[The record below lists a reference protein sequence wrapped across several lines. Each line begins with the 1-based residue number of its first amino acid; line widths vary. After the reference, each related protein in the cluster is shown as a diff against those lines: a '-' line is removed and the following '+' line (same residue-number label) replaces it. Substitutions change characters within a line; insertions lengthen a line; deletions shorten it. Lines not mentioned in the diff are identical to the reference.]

1 MQRELRTARVGP
13 RGKLGDARKNY
24 SIGYARMSAY
34 WFAGSFK
41 WFALLTVILP
51 RQVSQVVPDG
61 TKNTAWGMVFAVGA
75 LWAVIGPSLFGAIS
89 DRASRRAPFIVAGAG
104 LTVLSLAFLAT
115 SDALWKIAAG
125 YLLLQI
131 ADDVGTGPY
140 GALIP
145 EHVPKERRGRASG
158 VMSLLSLCGQLAA
171 APVVLLSKGEP
182 TLVYGTIGLATIV
195 CALVAYRAIVPLETG
210 RISQP
215 KGPFLKDFVAGWRAP
230 WKHRDFVWVWCSR
243 LMFSLGLYL
252 TQPYLRNYLQ
262 DVVRAFSIGSWTLPG
277 VDQATAVLALL
288 ITSCAALGSVIGGGM
303 ADRVGRKAVV
313 LRGGGVMAISL
324 IPFLLLHEFPALLII
339 GLVFGLGYGIYL
351 SADWALASDVMPN
364 TQSLGRDMGIWQMS
378 VSSVQI
384 FAGSAGRIVDWG
396 NGQSPGL
403 GYQITFGLSAFAFA
417 MGILAVRKVR
427 TAK

>member
-1 MQRELRTARVGP
+1 MGEVRTNLPIR
-13 RGKLGDARKNY
+13 
-24 SIGYARMSAY
+24 YAQMSAY
-34 WFAGSFK
+34 WFASSFK
-41 WFALLTVILP
+41 WFALLTVTLP
-51 RQVSQVVPDG
+51 QQVSLLVPEG
-61 TKNTAWGMVFAVGA
+61 TKNTAWGMVFALGA
-75 LWAVIGPSLFGAIS
+75 LWAVIGPSLFGAMS
-89 DRASRRAPFIVAGAG
+89 DRSARRAPFILAGAG
-104 LTVLSLAFLAT
+104 LTILAVAFLAT
-115 SDALWKIAAG
+115 ADALWKIAVG
-125 YLLLQI
+125 YLVLQV

-145 EHVPKERRGRASG
+145 EHVPKDRRGRASG
-158 VMSLLSLCGQLAA
+158 VISLLSLCGQLAA
-171 APVVLLSKGEP
+171 APAVLLSGGNPK
-182 TLVYGTIGLATIV
+182 LVYGLIGLAATV
-195 CALVAYRAIVPLETG
+195 CAFIAYRAIVPLEAN
-210 RISQP
+210 RVSQP
-215 KGPFLKDFVAGWRAP
+215 RGPFLKDFLAGWKAP
-230 WKHRDFVWVWCSR
+230 WRHRDFVWVWFSR

-288 ITSCAALGSVIGGGM
+288 ITLFAAIGSVVGGGM

-313 LRGGGVMAISL
+313 LRGGGVMAASL
-324 IPFLLLHEFPALLII
+324 IPFLLLHQFTALLLI

-351 SADWALASDVMPN
+351 SADWALASDVMPD

-403 GYQITFGLSAFAFA
+403 GYRITFGLSVVAFAI
-417 MGILAVRKVR
+417 GILAVRKVR
-427 TAK
+427 TTL